1 MKPHHR
7 IAAAAGLAACFAA
20 APGSL
25 CRSAESDAVTP
36 ALARIQAA
44 AAAHPEDPD
53 LAWVLARQLAREGRG
68 QAAVDTTRR
77 FLASWPDRRP
87 EARIEI
93 ARSLLE
99 CGAAAE
105 AEALLDEEVR
115 TTPSSGTAH
124 FYRGM
129 AMRASHAPDA
139 ANREF
144 QAAALLE
151 PALRSETL
159 LVRALLAFDRGRDE
173 EAVSLLQELL
183 RIDPTSDTAVRA
195 RLLLRDH
202 EVAHGSQRLRAD
214 ALAGFEW
221 DQNVTLEGAES
232 ETDPS
237 DREDFRGVWGIGL
250 SGQPLLAERAGLLL
264 GYRYDQTQQ
273 VELEDFNMIQN
284 ALFASL
290 SLQPSEA
297 LKNRLALRL
306 DSQAY
311 DTLQNFD
318 HALAGGSIR
327 PNLLWAFGPR
337 AGVLRLFGTFEFAQ
351 FDQHPFISAQER
363 DSVSGGLGIEQLV
376 PLPPRGASIAVSAS
390 WLRSITEAEP
400 DGTAVSF
407 DGDFDYDS
415 FRLRAVGRAVLPG
428 EIQVQVDA
436 VYSHDRYL
444 NDNYTPWLNTLE
456 SEPRED
462 DIVAGRIALTR
473 AIARFTRLELYW
485 RGAWRSSNVGPFDY
499 DKQIVGLL
507 VHVASDW

>member
-1 MKPHHR
+1 MKMPRR
-7 IAAAAGLAACFAA
+7 IAAAGVAACFASA
-20 APGSL
+20 LAGP
-25 CRSAESDAVTP
+25 CHSAEDAAAAP
-36 ALARIQAA
+36 ALARIEAA
-44 AAAHPEDPD
+44 ATAHPNDPD
-53 LAWVLARQLAREGRG
+53 LAWALARQLAREGRG
-68 QAAVDTTRR
+68 QDAVDSTHR
-77 FLASWPDRRP
+77 FLARWPDRRA
-87 EARIEI
+87 EARVEI

-99 CGAAAE
+99 SGAAVA
-105 AEALLDEEVR
+105 AQALLDEAVR
-115 TTPSSGTAH
+115 HAPASGMAH

-129 AMRASHAPDA
+129 AMRANHADDD

-159 LVRALLAFDRGRDE
+159 LVRALLAFDGGRDE

-183 RIDPTSDTAVRA
+183 RTDPTSDTAVRA

-202 EVAHGSQRLRAD
+202 EVARGSQRIRVD

-221 DQNVTLEGAES
+221 DQNVTLEGAEA
-232 ETDPS
+232 ETRPS
-237 DREDFRGVWGIGL
+237 DRADFRGVWGAGI
-250 SGQPLLAERAGLLL
+250 SGQPWLAERAGLLL

-273 VELEDFNMIQN
+273 FELEDFNMIQN

-311 DTLQNFD
+311 DTLQD
-318 HALAGGSIR
+318 LDQALVGGSIR
-327 PNLLWAFGPR
+327 PSLLWSIGPR
-337 AGVLRLFGTFEFAQ
+337 GGVLRGFGVFEFAQ
-351 FDQHPFISAQER
+351 FDDDPILEPWER
-363 DSVSGGLGIEQLV
+363 DSLSGGLGIEHVV
-376 PLPPRGASIAVSAS
+376 PLSPRGASLLVSGS
-390 WLRSITEAEP
+390 WLRTLTEA
-400 DGTAVSF
+400 DASDSARGF

-415 FRLRAVGRAVLPG
+415 YRLRALGRFSLPWAF
-428 EIQVQVDA
+428 QAQLDA
-436 VYSHDRYL
+436 AYARDQYL
-444 NDNYTPWLNTLE
+444 NDNFTQWLDTTR

-462 DIVAGRIALTR
+462 DVVAGRIALSR

-485 RGAWRSSNVGPFDY
+485 RGIWRSSNVAAFDY